1 MAFFQDTRPSREPF
15 LNAPP
20 TVLWLIGVMVLA
32 HVVRITIPEQLS
44 HDIIRDY
51 ALIPARYA
59 GAFGE
64 SGFGPAALLAQIVP
78 FVSYTFLHADFGH
91 VGINSLWLLAFGPSV
106 ARRLGTPRFLGY
118 FFLCG
123 VGAALAHLA
132 ANWGSPMPVIGAS
145 GAVAGLMAAGIRILY
160 GTRRRVFDP
169 AAGLAPILSRRV
181 MVFTAIWVV
190 VNTVVGVTGL
200 GLGEGV
206 TLIAWVAHLGGYFTG
221 LFTIGLFDRRRA
233 AAVSVI

>member
-1 MAFFQDTRPSREPF
+1 MAFFQDTRPAREPF

-20 TVLWLIGVMVLA
+20 TVLWLIGAMLVAHLA
-32 HVVRITIPEQLS
+32 RIAAPEQIS

-51 ALIPARYA
+51 ALIPARYV
-59 GAFGE
+59 GAFQG
-64 SGFGPAALLAQIVP
+64 GFDPAALPGLVVP
-78 FVSYTFLHADFGH
+78 FFSYTFLHADFGH

-106 ARRLGTPRFLGY
+106 ARRLGTGRFLAY

-132 ANWGSPMPVIGAS
+132 ANWGSTMPVIGAS

-160 GTRRRVFDP
+160 GTRQAFDP
-169 AAGLAPILSRRV
+169 AHGLAPILSRQV

-200 GLGEGV
+200 GLTDGV
-206 TLIAWVAHLGGYFTG
+206 ALIAWVAHLGGYFTG

-233 AAVSVI
+233 TAVSVI